1 MKNVIMIMSGG
12 VGSRLGANIPKQYLE
27 INNRMVIDYV
37 IEAAKNS
44 KLADEIIIVANGQYV
59 KELHDKYGLPVT
71 EGGSERNQ
79 SMQNGLDYI
88 ADNYEC
94 GNVLVV
100 DAVRP
105 LVSGKLYDGY
115 FVNMKGYDIVATASK
130 ITDSLSSYD
139 MHEVDRSR
147 YYLLSSPECF
157 NFKKLRKYFNK
168 DSALVE
174 VSQQFPED
182 TKIYLDFSFPFNY
195 KLTYSHDKIILE
207 SLLNIKN
214 TLLGERSD
222 K

>member
-1 MKNVIMIMSGG
+1 MKNIIMIMSGG
-12 VGSRLGANIPKQYLE
+12 VGSRLGADIPKQYLE
-27 INNRMVIDYV
+27 INSRMVIDYV

-44 KLADEIIIVANGQYV
+44 KLADEIIIVANGEYV
-59 KELHDKYGLPVT
+59 KELHDKYKLPVT

-88 ADNYEC
+88 ANNYDCE
-94 GNVLVV
+94 NVLVV

-105 LVSGKLYDGY
+105 LVSGKL
-115 FVNMKGYDIVATASK
+115 IVATASK

-195 KLTYSHDKIILE
+195 KLTYQHDKIILE
-207 SLLNIKN
+207 NLLNIKN

-222 K
+222 N

>member
-1 MKNVIMIMSGG
+1 MKNIIMIMSGG

-27 INNRMVIDYV
+27 INSRMVIDYV

-44 KLADEIIIVANGQYV
+44 KLADEIIIVANGEYV
-59 KELHDKYGLPVT
+59 KELHDKYKLPVT

-88 ADNYEC
+88 ANNYDCE
-94 GNVLVV
+94 NVLVV

-115 FVNMKGYDIVATASK
+115 FENMKGYDIVATASK

-157 NFKKLRKYFNK
+157 NFRN
-168 DSALVE
+168 
-174 VSQQFPED
+174 
-182 TKIYLDFSFPFNY
+182 
-195 KLTYSHDKIILE
+195 
-207 SLLNIKN
+207 
-214 TLLGERSD
+214 
-222 K
+222 